1 MKKKITK
8 DERGKRKI
16 KIKRKRNKYKKLL
29 GSFYNLH
36 SQIKPLKP

>member
-8 DERGKRKI
+8 DERGKR
-16 KIKRKRNKYKKLL
+16 KRKRNKYKKLL